1 MEPLEAENLDQG
13 YVTVNGLSIHY
24 IAGGSGP
31 AVQLIHGIGGFL
43 ETWWLN
49 IGPLSKH
56 YQVYAMDLP
65 GHGLSD
71 KPAIDYDINFAIEF
85 ATGFEQALGISV
97 PV

>member
-1 MEPLEAENLDQG
+1 
-13 YVTVNGLSIHY
+13 
-24 IAGGSGP
+24 
-31 AVQLIHGIGGFL
+31 
-43 ETWWLN
+43 
-49 IGPLSKH
+49 
-56 YQVYAMDLP
+56 MDLP